1 MIILIAVI
9 VALLLSSIFIFWNE
23 RTGFLSQDRFPTPAH
38 KWLAYLWLT
47 LLFVAMTAMVVGGS
61 AGKTAEPDL
70 TNVSFWSLFTF
81 HLVLVIFLAGWWL
94 LSGRPD
100 IRNYLNLRLDKPAES
115 AAIGVG
121 VGVGGWALT
130 LALAATVGLLL
141 QAAGLIPDDIKPSPM
156 IPWMA
161 ALPFWKKCLVV
172 LSAMTVEEAF
182 FRGWLQKR
190 IGLVASTVVFVLAH
204 AGYGQPLMFIG
215 IAIVSLII
223 AITFYR
229 TRNLIPCIIAH
240 GIFDAIQLFVIV
252 PFAMQMLPK

>member
-1 MIILIAVI
+1 LTILIAVI
-9 VALLLSSIFIFWNE
+9 VALILSSIFIVWNE

-38 KWLAYLWLT
+38 KWTAYLWLT
-47 LLFVAMTAMVVGGS
+47 LLFAGMTVMVAGASGG
-61 AGKTAEPDL
+61 KVAEPDL
-70 TNVSFWSLFTF
+70 ANISFWSVFTF
-81 HLVLVIFLAGWWL
+81 HVVLVVFLAGWWL
-94 LSGRPD
+94 LTGRPD
-100 IRNYLNLRLDKPAES
+100 VRNYLNIRLDHPAES

-130 LALAATVGLLL
+130 LALAATVGLIL

-190 IGLVASTVVFVLAH
+190 VGLVASTVVFVLAH

-223 AITFYR
+223 GITFYR

-252 PFAMQMLPK
+252 PFAMQMMPK